1 MVGGMAPM
9 SQSKRPPEAVD
20 DDDDEDLDEHM
31 EDDEEAMKLDS
42 VLEDEGL
49 EDVCSVLAALTS

>member
-1 MVGGMAPM
+1 MAPM